1 MTCLKL
7 LKFNLLRG
15 LLTTCFL
22 LLAFFVNAASFKIV
36 LDAGHGGK
44 DCGALGSKLKLKEK
58 DVNLSVVMMLGK
70 MLSAEKDIEVL
81 YTRKTDVF
89 IPLADR
95 PVVANKANA
104 DLFVSIHS
112 NAAENRAIN
121 GVETYTLGESRNDVS
136 VRENKVAELEENY
149 KSKYNFDGSD
159 ENFILSNMML
169 DAGSG
174 GEMSIRLA
182 QMVQGRFR
190 ANTDRSDRD
199 VRQAN
204 FWVLKH
210 ILMPGVLVE
219 IGYVS
224 NVLEEVYLSKK
235 ANQELLAKS
244 IFEAIIQY
252 KDELQRKSQPLIE
265 EVATDT
271 ISSRQATKVED
282 VADKAVKENRKEE
295 VFFRIQLFSSN
306 KQYPSN
312 APVFKRCTP
321 VFEEK
326 QGNLYKYMY
335 GKETNFADVKMLKQK
350 VVLDFPDAFIVV
362 YRNGERLSGKD
373 ATQYFK

>member
-15 LLTTCFL
+15 LLVSCFL
-22 LLAFFVNAASFKIV
+22 FVVFCVNATTFKVV

-44 DCGALGSKLKLKEK
+44 DCGAIGYKLKLKEK
-58 DVNLSVVMMLGK
+58 NINLSVVLMVGK
-70 MLSAEKDIEVL
+70 MLSEVKDVEVL
-81 YTRKTDVF
+81 YTRKSDVF

-112 NAAENRAIN
+112 NATENKSIN

-149 KSKYNFDGSD
+149 KDKYNFDGSD

-182 QMVQGRFR
+182 QMIQGRFR
-190 ANTDRSDRD
+190 ENTDRSDRD

-204 FWVLKH
+204 FWVLKN

-219 IGYVS
+219 IGYLS
-224 NVLEEVYLSKK
+224 NVIEEAYLSKK
-235 ANQELLAKS
+235 ENQELLAKS
-244 IFEAIIQY
+244 IFEAIMQY
-252 KDELQRKSQPLIE
+252 KDEFQRKSQPLL
-265 EVATDT
+265 TDVPQEK
-271 ISSRQATKVED
+271 SS
-282 VADKAVKENRKEE
+282 ADSKGDSVVAVKDE
-295 VFFRIQLFSSN
+295 VYYRIQLFSSN
-306 KQYPSN
+306 HQYSSN
-312 APVFKRCTP
+312 ASVFKRCTP

-326 QGNLYKYMY
+326 QGNLYKYMF
-335 GKETNFADVKMLKQK
+335 GKEKSFADAKLLKQK
-350 VVLDFPDAFIVV
+350 VMHDFPDAFIVV
-362 YRNGERLSGKD
+362 YKNGVRLVGKE

>member
-1 MTCLKL
+1 M
-7 LKFNLLRG
+7 
-15 LLTTCFL
+15 
-22 LLAFFVNAASFKIV
+22 NAASFKVV

-210 ILMPGVLVE
+210 ILMPGVLIE

-235 ANQELLAKS
+235 DNQELLAKS
-244 IFEAIIQY
+244 IYEAIMQY

-265 EVATDT
+265 ETIADT
-271 ISSRQATKVED
+271 NSSKPLKELEE
-282 VADKAVKENRKEE
+282 VADKTVKTNSKDE
-295 VFFRIQLFSSN
+295 VFYRIQLFSSN
-306 KQYPSN
+306 KHYSSS
-312 APVFKRCTP
+312 ATVFKRCTP

-335 GKETNFADVKMLKQK
+335 GKEAKFADVKMLKQK

-362 YRNGERLSGKD
+362 YRNGERLSGKA
-373 ATQYFK
+373 ATQYLK

>member
-22 LLAFFVNAASFKIV
+22 LLSFCLNAASFKVV

-58 DVNLSVVMMLGK
+58 DVNLSVVLMLGK

-235 ANQELLAKS
+235 VNQELLAKS
-244 IFEAIIQY
+244 IFEAIMQY

-265 EVATDT
+265 ETTAVSDSPKPEKEEVA
-271 ISSRQATKVED
+271 I
-282 VADKAVKENRKEE
+282 DKTVKDNSQDE

-306 KQYPSN
+306 KQYSSN
-312 APVFKRCTP
+312 ASVFKRCTP

-335 GKETNFADVKMLKQK
+335 GKEAKFADVKMLKQK

-362 YRNGERLSGKD
+362 YRNGERLSGKE

>member
-22 LLAFFVNAASFKIV
+22 LLSFCLNAASFKVV

-58 DVNLSVVMMLGK
+58 DVNLSVVLMLGK

-204 FWVLKH
+204 F
-210 ILMPGVLVE
+210 LMPGVLVE

-235 ANQELLAKS
+235 VNQELLAKS
-244 IFEAIIQY
+244 IFEAIMQY

-265 EVATDT
+265 ETTAVSDSPKPEKEEVA
-271 ISSRQATKVED
+271 I
-282 VADKAVKENRKEE
+282 DKTVKDNSQDE

-306 KQYPSN
+306 KQYSSN
-312 APVFKRCTP
+312 ASVFKRCTP

-335 GKETNFADVKMLKQK
+335 GKEAKFADVKMLKQK

-362 YRNGERLSGKD
+362 YRNGERLSGKE

>member
-1 MTCLKL
+1 MTYLNF

-15 LLTTCFL
+15 VLSIVL
-22 LLAFFVNAASFKIV
+22 LLSSFMMNAASFKVV

-58 DVNLSVVMMLGK
+58 DVNLSVVLMIGK
-70 MLSAEKDIEVL
+70 MLSSEKDIEVL

-95 PVVANKANA
+95 PTVANKANA

-235 ANQELLAKS
+235 ENQELLAKS
-244 IFEAIIQY
+244 IFEAIMQY
-252 KDELQRKSQPLIE
+252 KDEFERKSQALIDE
-265 EVATDT
+265 SVSDATPFKSDKK
-271 ISSRQATKVED
+271 IDVVE
-282 VADKAVKENRKEE
+282 VKEKDNAADD

-306 KQYPSN
+306 KQFSPN
-312 APVFKRCTP
+312 ASVFKRCTP

-335 GKETNFADVKMLKQK
+335 GKETKFADVKLMKQK
-350 VVLDFPDAFIVV
+350 VMLDFPDAFIVV
-362 YRNGERLSGKD
+362 YKNGVRLSGKE